1 MINAQ
6 VQVADPRHMA
16 IKVRWDVQLRL
27 MVTALISKNEERMEG
42 CRTRIL
48 SIAAEAERLG
58 MPTLATPDP
67 RIKEDTVFEGL
78 EELITPKKVNGA
90 NGKAVVPAVGQ
101 SGGSNLH
108 GRVDSVRGMIT
119 IPKSQLKDDGP
130 PRRELVLGKKQV
142 VVTTE
147 AVETVTDTNPPSNNH
162 PGTKAQALKAIQAA
176 KKKSGKDDPVQIA
189 PKKSKD
195 APKVVAACICGCGGE
210 TTSKF
215 IPGHDAKLKSLLIK
229 IERGVEALDALPEI
243 ARPYVTF
250 KKGVLETQDIGG
262 KAVKVQLYVLAKT
275 PVRVPGRSDIE
286 FVENR

>member
-6 VQVADPRHMA
+6 VQAADPRHMA

-90 NGKAVVPAVGQ
+90 NGKAVVPVVGQ

-130 PRRELVLGKKQV
+130 PRRELVLGKKTAVLTEVDGVAVATQDNGPA
-142 VVTTE
+142 VTG
-147 AVETVTDTNPPSNNH
+147 S
-162 PGTKAQALKAIQAA
+162 TKAQALKAIQAA
-176 KKKSGKDDPVQIA
+176 KKKSGKEDSVQIA

-195 APKVVAACICGCGGE
+195 APKVVAGCICGCGGE

-229 IERGVEALDALPEI
+229 IERGVEPLDALPEI